1 MIQQLNLLSFDPEGK
16 YRDRLQLTSMPDICF
31 NNHCGNVHSTA
42 AHKAVAPSKQKQL
55 AVVLQAL
62 KELGQG
68 TCEQVE
74 IKTGMKHQ
82 TCSARFSDLK
92 RLNKIVFVGQWKTLS
107 GCSAGVWRVATDSR
121 LKTTRDA
128 GHPHASIP

>member
-1 MIQQLNLLSFDPEGK
+1 MNSQTTF
-16 YRDRLQLTSMPDICF
+16 TSTLVDICF
-31 NNHCGNVHSTA
+31 NRHGGNPESIA
-42 AHKAVAPSKQKQL
+42 ANKAVAPSKQKQL
-55 AVVLQAL
+55 AIVLQAL
-62 KELGQG
+62 KELGAG

-92 RLNKIVFVGQWKTLS
+92 RLNKIVFVGQGKTLS
-107 GCSAGVWRVATDSR
+107 GCSAGVWKVSDSLE

-128 GHPHASIP
+128 NQPQATLP